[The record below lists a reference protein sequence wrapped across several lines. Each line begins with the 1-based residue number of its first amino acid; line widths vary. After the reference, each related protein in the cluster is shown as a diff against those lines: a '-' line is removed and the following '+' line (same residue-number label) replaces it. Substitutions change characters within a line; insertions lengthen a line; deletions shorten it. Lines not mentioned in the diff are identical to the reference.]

1 MSGKPM
7 SEIYISDIVAES
19 DLVHYGVKGMHWGIR
34 KDRGS
39 ASTNRSGSSIKDLAD
54 SDLQKV
60 VNRMRL
66 EQQYKDLTANPALK
80 SGKKQVA
87 KYANQTLNLVITTAL
102 TATIGAAVK
111 QHFANG
117 GGIPNFGFGRNGSTP
132 TYTPTPFSFPALGP
146 GTPNNYPIARPR
158 GIY

>member
-1 MSGKPM
+1 MPGKPM

-34 KDRGS
+34 KDPG
-39 ASTNRSGSSIKDLAD
+39 ASSGKSSTTSIKDLAD

-80 SGKKQVA
+80 TGKKHVA

-117 GGIPNFGFGRNGSTP
+117 GGIPSFGFGRTSTP

-146 GTPNNYPIARPR
+146 GVSPNYPIARPR